1 MNLLDLLRAARARIA
16 QKEHW
21 TQGAY
26 ARDRF
31 GRLADSREAEATCW
45 CSVGVVWSVAPNGSP
60 GAPYVPN
67 AVDVLNAVARR
78 RGYTNAIGLND
89 AATHPVVLAMYDE
102 AIAEVAG
109 A

>member
-1 MNLLDLLRAARARIA
+1 MNLLDLLRAARAKIA
-16 QKEHW
+16 EKEHW

-31 GRLADSREAEATCW
+31 GHLADTDQAEATCW
-45 CSVGVVWSVAPNGSP
+45 CSIGVLWAVAPNGSP

-67 AVDVLNAVARR
+67 AVDVLGAVAKK

-89 AATHPVVLAMYDE
+89 ASGHKEVLSMYDA